1 MKDTSIEI
9 EQRFRS
15 MMLARSGE
23 DRLKMGCSMY
33 EMAQALV
40 VASLEE
46 KTPHPTREEVR
57 RALFLRLYGGDFD
70 KETHALS
77 LEGSEKIMATLAR
90 AG

>member
-1 MKDTSIEI
+1 MKDTSTEV

-15 MMLARSGE
+15 MMLAQSGE

-33 EMAQALV
+33 EMAQAFV

-57 RALFLRLYGGDFD
+57 RSLFLRLYGGDFD
-70 KETHALS
+70 KKTPTLS